1 MSVCT
6 WGSLWVKYSSV
17 PCRLRAGIL
26 QLLQLGQKLFQ
37 DVTPDFHQVDLNP
50 PLGGKPHYDQPVGTS
65 GIAGNGTHKCIHLAL
80 DEAVKVLCGSILFC
94 KVKVHQCPALLLHVD
109 DTEEDLGV
117 GFEQRD
123 EVEHAIPVSS
133 AAERGTREQQ
143 ELSKVDVAVMSK

>member
-1 MSVCT
+1 M
-6 WGSLWVKYSSV
+6 
-17 PCRLRAGIL
+17 
-26 QLLQLGQKLFQ
+26 
-37 DVTPDFHQVDLNP
+37 
-50 PLGGKPHYDQPVGTS
+50 
-65 GIAGNGTHKCIHLAL
+65 
-80 DEAVKVLCGSILFC
+80 
-94 KVKVHQCPALLLHVD
+94 KVHQCPALLLHVD

>member
-1 MSVCT
+1 MNYVYIRTTLCMYVYTRRTIQCWFEFICTSTLRTCTDSMSQQHVTSHLNMAMAEDCVWEQT
-6 WGSLWVKYSSV
+6 TDAHCYS
-17 PCRLRAGIL
+17 
-26 QLLQLGQKLFQ
+26 
-37 DVTPDFHQVDLNP
+37 
-50 PLGGKPHYDQPVGTS
+50 Y
-65 GIAGNGTHKCIHLAL
+65 THHLAL
-80 DEAVKVLCGSILFC
+80 DEAVKVLCGSILLC